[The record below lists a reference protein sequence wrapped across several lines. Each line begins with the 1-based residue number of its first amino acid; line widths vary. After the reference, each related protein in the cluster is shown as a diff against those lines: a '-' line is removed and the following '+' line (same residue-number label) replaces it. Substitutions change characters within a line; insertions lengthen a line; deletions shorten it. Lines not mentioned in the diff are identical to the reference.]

1 MDQPYPGREEALVV
15 AARAGDRA
23 ALNELFRRHLP
34 MVYNLVRR
42 ALHGDPGVDDV
53 VQDVLVRALRQ
64 IGDLRS
70 AASFRPWLAAIAVR
84 QIGSHL
90 ARENLAARRDAP
102 LDEAVGRPDAGADV
116 EGPALLRV
124 ELSGQ
129 RQQVGHALRW
139 MGADERT
146 AFSLWWLEMAGELTR
161 TEVAAAL
168 GTSVAHAG
176 VRMQRMREQLEASRQ
191 IVAALEALPGCD
203 TLGEVAAEW
212 DGTPSPYWRKRLGR
226 HVQSCPVCARATRR
240 LLPTDRLLAGLLLLP
255 VPAALGAAVAVK
267 ALGGVAAAGSGIK
280 VASGLASWL
289 SRAIQAAMAHP
300 VAATVTA
307 GVLAVGVTVPTTG
320 WTTSAPPPPRLNGTT
335 TSPPSASAAR
345 LTIGRV
351 SLESAA
357 TPGRYVAVA
366 DDSGVLTT
374 VGPASATAA
383 RERATLRVVAGLADP
398 SCFSFRRPDGR
409 YLRHSSFRLRLSTD
423 EGTVLF
429 RQDATFCGQPGFRNG
444 SLSLQSFNYRGFFL
458 RHVGDQM
465 WIDQYDGSAE
475 FRADSSF
482 FVRPPLG

>member
-1 MDQPYPGREEALVV
+1 VDQPYPGRDEALVV

-23 ALNELFRRHLP
+23 ALNELFGRHLP

-42 ALHGDPGVDDV
+42 ALNGGPAVDDV

-90 ARENLAARRDAP
+90 AREDLAARRDAP
-102 LDEAVGRPDAGADV
+102 LDEAIGRPDAGADV

-146 AFSLWWLEMAGELTR
+146 AFSLWWLEMGGELTR

-203 TLGEVAAEW
+203 TLGDVAAEW
-212 DGTPSPYWRKRLGR
+212 DGTPNSYWRKRLGR

-255 VPAALGAAVAVK
+255 VPVALGAAVAAK
-267 ALGGVAAAGSGIK
+267 ALGGVTAAGTGIK
-280 VASGLASWL
+280 LASGVASWL
-289 SRAIQAAMAHP
+289 SRGIQAAMAHP

-320 WTTSAPPPPRLNGTT
+320 WTTSSPPPRANGTT
-335 TSPPSASAAR
+335 APAPSSSAAR
-345 LTIGRV
+345 LTLGRI

-374 VGPASATAA
+374 LGPASAAAA
-383 RERATLRVVAGLADP
+383 RERAGLRVVTGLADP

-409 YLRHSSFRLRLSTD
+409 YLRHSSFRLRLSPN

-429 RQDATFCGQPGFRNG
+429 RQDATFCAQTGFLNG
-444 SLSLQSFNYRGFFL
+444 SLSLESFNYRGFFL

-465 WIDQYDGSAE
+465 WIDKYDGSAE

-482 FVRPPLG
+482 LVRPPLG